1 MAKTCNTIEYMEIS
15 EERIYRGT
23 SFDDIHKAQEKFILN
38 SNEYV
43 DNLTFIGEE
52 ISFMMESVDDRSEFF
67 SKMGIFY
74 LDIIEKINNLISIVE
89 ENSAFIERHIPLD
102 DVSSIY
108 SKRVSTLMYLTS
120 YKKILIEEINK

>member
-1 MAKTCNTIEYMEIS
+1 MAKICNTIEDMDIS
-15 EERIYRGT
+15 EERICRGT

-38 SNEYV
+38 SDEYV

-67 SKMGIFY
+67 SKMGLFY

-89 ENSAFIERHIPLD
+89 ENSAFIERHIPAD

-108 SKRVSTLMYLTS
+108 SKRVSSLMYLTS